1 MRCSMKVYIC
11 VFWNLD
17 LDQNVEHGKGY
28 HWNVREC
35 GRVASDQNELR
46 VMNPIAI

>member
-1 MRCSMKVYIC
+1 MLSM
-11 VFWNLD
+11 
-17 LDQNVEHGKGY
+17 EKGTIGM
-28 HWNVREC
+28 WGEC